1 MSSVTLLALVNRVR
15 LFRRQPTTTVVTT
28 PEDEVTVN
36 AINMAIEDVLSTR
49 RWEFD
54 LRHDGQIVLRGLLS
68 SAFVT
73 TSADS
78 TIAIIAKSGLVDAD
92 VLGPYVVR
100 VLPTG
105 IADYAN
111 TSLRINSSAGGIGGA
126 GSGVVTLEAAFPIG
140 AVLSDCELHYNEY
153 ILPDTVR
160 EIVRISYQEDGL
172 NLVQADPV
180 LRYDE
185 LFPAQSDRTG
195 APDTIAVGGFDIETY
210 QTALGAPSP
219 GLRMAVWPVP
229 DEDYVLN
236 YSYYRRHPELVAAT
250 DTLIGVPQAQVNDIV
265 LQAYST
271 VAMTWDKDYAAA
283 HFTDLSREQAATKHR
298 AYGGSPGRRHTI
310 RSFENNSGR
319 VHVQRGFPNK
329 VIG

>member
-1 MSSVTLLALVNRVR
+1 

-28 PEDEVTVN
+28 PEDEVTAN

-54 LRHDGQIVLRGLLS
+54 LRHDGQIGLKGAHTGSLLL
-68 SAFVT
+68 T
-73 TSADS
+73 TTAGSTEA
-78 TIAIIAKSGLVDAD
+78 TIALAGLANSDLVDPASD
-92 VLGPYVVR
+92 GISGYVTR
-100 VLPTG
+100 ILPTG
-105 IADYAN
+105 VSDYAN
-111 TSLRINSSAGGIGGA
+111 TAMRIASSSFVLSASATI
-126 GSGVVTLEAAFPIG
+126 TLETKFPTTNSAA
-140 AVLSDCELHYNEY
+140 AAELHYNEY

-160 EIVRISYQEDGL
+160 EVVRVSYQEEEL
-172 NLVQADPV
+172 NLEQADPI

-185 LFPAQSDRTG
+185 LFPAQNDRTG
-195 APDTIAVGGFDIETY
+195 SPETIAIGGFDTATY
-210 QTALGAPSP
+210 YTSIGVIPP

-250 DTLIGVPQAQVNDIV
+250 DTLTGVPQAQVNDIV